1 MQVLLSLIGS
11 IATGEATD
19 ALARARRAA
28 ATYLLAAILLV
39 LGLVFLLIAA
49 FIASAREIG
58 ALEAS
63 LWFGGGFLVV
73 GLLIVLIHRLA
84 SKARARRIARKRQS
98 EIKSVVSAAAVALV
112 PALLASRTG
121 SLAILAPL
129 AATLGYGVW
138 KENSRRRPHDR
149 PHQD

>member
-49 FIASAREIG
+49 FIASARKIG

>member
-1 MQVLLSLIGS
+1 MQVLLSLIGA

-28 ATYLLAAILLV
+28 VIYLLAAILLT

-49 FIASAREIG
+49 FVALAREIG

-63 LWFGGGFLVV
+63 LWFGGGFLIV
-73 GLLIVLIHRLA
+73 GFLLVLVHRLA

-98 EIKSVVSAAAVALV
+98 EIKSVVGTAAVALV

-121 SLAILAPL
+121 SLAVLAPL
-129 AATLGYGVW
+129 AAVLGYGVW
-138 KENSRRRPHDR
+138 KENARRRPGSR
-149 PHQD
+149 PYED